1 MSSRINR
8 LRVSTKLMLVNAAIL
23 ISILVLTSLL
33 TVAGLYFSVYH
44 QAEMD
49 LQYSINEVETV
60 FSCIARNLCRIT
72 SIKACSA

>member
-49 LQYSINEVETV
+49 LQYSITEVRR
-60 FSCIARNLCRIT
+60 SMARAASVMARIGA
-72 SIKACSA
+72 KARRLT